1 MEANQ
6 RHPPEGEPEEP
17 SGGGRERVGAGGL
30 KEEKSRREGMRVA
43 NRGREEREKEKQT
56 QEPSR

>member
-1 MEANQ
+1 MEAKQ

-17 SGGGRERVGAGGL
+17 SGGGRGRVGAGGL
-30 KEEKSRREGMRVA
+30 KEEESRREGMRVA

-56 QEPSR
+56 